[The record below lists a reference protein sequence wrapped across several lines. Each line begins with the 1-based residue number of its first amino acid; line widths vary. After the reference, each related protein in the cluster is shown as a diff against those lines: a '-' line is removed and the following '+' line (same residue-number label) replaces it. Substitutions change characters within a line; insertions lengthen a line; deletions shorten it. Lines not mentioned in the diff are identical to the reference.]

1 MQTTT
6 KTKKGGTSHRAP
18 RDETKQG
25 GSLPAVPGAAKPPP
39 TPNELDALRD
49 DLAKAQAAAAKLNGW
64 DHDKLARA
72 AAKVAEARCRLDVA
86 ELSAMPLPASTVAG
100 LRFVERDV
108 PAAAI
113 RLTGNHREL
122 HDDLAT
128 ARLARSIQVLTLQQ
142 RLGLRDVGDGT
153 FELIWGHRRLAA
165 CGLVGLTEVPAK
177 IYPSTLTAADVE
189 ILRTIENFG
198 RKELTHVERAIAV
211 ARTLDA
217 IGRTLAPVTRDRPEG
232 VRPATP
238 EDAAAL
244 REWGR
249 AINLDK
255 VAETDPGLA
264 AAARLSRAID
274 DAGGLH
280 EYVGLQLG
288 YPAKWVRD
296 NAYVSQLGGEARRL
310 LAAHRI
316 DVGHARELAKLGDPA
331 AADAVARFVARSEAG
346 LGGSGVETCR
356 NMVAERLRS
365 LRSVPWRLD
374 VAFGAGKPGCTG
386 QACATCR
393 FNSNSDPDLFG
404 GALADAP
411 AAGVCTNEACFRA
424 KTEITAKEIERASAK
439 AVKRSEKDDGFAA
452 TERTMAELV
461 PLHVKPASA
470 ARAAKKEIEA
480 RAPAAEGVSSDTVRD
495 AKRTPE
501 QRLDDALRG
510 YRDQLRPLLEKATLA
525 DPVRWVTLA
534 VLSFH
539 PACHPFEKDL
549 DADLL
554 DAAGRCDWDT
564 LARQATKAT
573 AKQKDSWQRRFP
585 VLGNASGEFLAALA
599 GQWGV
604 ETPPRPTLADF
615 DRTASP
621 AASADQLP
629 DPPLTFDDF
638 GDEDDGD
645 EDPEPTPSPKARR
658 GGARPSLAAAAKKA
672 KVAESREAA
681 APAAVREYI
690 HSVPVPGR
698 ALAWVTWN
706 WMTTADAPDPAVTA
720 VDSDVRADVLWR
732 RLAQLADQ
740 TGTVVREDRRP
751 ADDAE
756 VTRRCRT
763 CGCTDDDCRQCIE
776 KTGRPCSWVE
786 ADLCSACEPEAA
798 VATTGAWDFIR
809 TFPSPLP
816 AEMSLVLDNH
826 LADAWDADTAARVHD
841 EMFDDAVS
849 ALRQQADVQRTVD
862 AGRGPDG
869 KRLTAAE
876 LRAAEQDLAGLRV
889 GLADLTG
896 GYHDQFGAAAA
907 AAFTTEAYRRAILT
921 PPVPAAAEPGPPE
934 PPPGEPIG
942 VLGLTRSAVEEAFV
956 GGKLAGGNRS
966 KAIGVTP
973 VELGGRTWVTS
984 GSVSGPD
991 GWSATLL
998 PLYPVAEFEAKYLQH
1013 PTRFRPDA
1021 DPATAEGRDEWLT
1034 GVVVRVGRG
1043 QFAVGPR
1050 AEARRVV
1057 DGEQPAAAG
1066 QDEPRPG
1073 DVDDRS
1079 PSPMRPEPATAD
1091 YGPFAKATDRSR
1103 YAGMK
1108 MRQVLQAA
1116 DLRPMDVDSYAALLD
1131 SGSIGTLGQLEELVD
1146 AVAGR
1151 SWQER
1156 LRVRIRGTPRETAER
1171 VESCVARFFAE
1182 SLHLGGRLDDKLRA
1196 LRAAGDDTVELNDE
1210 SEASGD
1216 QPVET
1221 AALPAGSRRRE
1232 RRHRFD
1238 ADVADVLRRST
1249 AAGSTLTLPG
1259 GRFDHKLYERVDKAI
1274 KLMGGKW
1281 NRKQRMHLFPEA
1293 NAGQLLAAALD
1304 DGSVLDR
1311 KQTFQFFETPLDVVW
1326 RLVELARIQ
1335 PGMTVLEPSAGRG
1348 AIAREIKEHVSCAL
1362 ACVELD
1368 PAHTADLKPL
1378 CDLLHTGTDFLQFE
1392 LGPGAAGYDRIVM
1405 NPPFSGGQDAEHVAH
1420 AFDLLGPG
1428 GRLVAIVGDGA
1439 MTHASSK
1446 CQRLRD
1452 LFDVFGVTE
1461 EQLPAGT
1468 FAESGTN
1475 AKTRIIVLQRAAAGS
1490 EVAA

>member
-1 MQTTT
+1 MPTAT
-6 KTKKGGTSHRAP
+6 KIKKKGGTSHRAP

-25 GSLPAVPGAAKPPP
+25 GSLPAVAGAAKPPP
-39 TPNELDALRD
+39 TPRELDALRAS
-49 DLAKAQAAAAKLNGW
+49 LAKAEAAADAVPDWKRGG
-64 DHDKLARA
+64 DEGTRA
-72 AAKVAEARCRLDVA
+72 AAKVADARGRLDVA
-86 ELSAMPLPASTVAG
+86 ELTAMPLPASTVAG

-108 PAAAI
+108 PVAAI

-142 RLGLRDVGDGT
+142 RLGLRDAGDGT

-165 CGLVGLTEVPAK
+165 CGLAGLAEVPAK

-189 ILRTIENFG
+189 LLRTIENFG

-217 IGRTLAPVTRDRPEG
+217 IGRTLKPFEDR
-232 VRPATP
+232 
-238 EDAAAL
+238 AAAQ
-244 REWGR
+244 RELNGGH
-249 AINLDK
+249 
-255 VAETDPGLA
+255 VFGEPGPGLRAMARAVDPAMAFPGQPDLA
-264 AAARLSRAID
+264 AGLALSRAID

-296 NAYVSQLGGEARRL
+296 NAYVSQLGGEARQL

-331 AADAVARFVARSEAG
+331 AADSVARFVARSEAG

-365 LRSVPWRLD
+365 LRSVPWQLA

-411 AAGVCTNEACFRA
+411 AAGFCTNEACFKA

-480 RAPAAEGVSSDTVRD
+480 RTPADEGVSSDGGRD
-495 AKRTPE
+495 ARRTPE

-525 DPVRWVTLA
+525 DPVRWVTLS

-539 PACHPFEKDL
+539 PACRPFEGDL

-585 VLGNASGEFLAALA
+585 VLANASGEFLAALA

-604 ETPPRPTLADF
+604 EVPPRPTLADF
-615 DRTASP
+615 DGTTSP
-621 AASADQLP
+621 AAPPEQLP
-629 DPPLTFDDF
+629 DPPFTFDDF
-638 GDEDDGD
+638 GDEGDDGGADDGD
-645 EDPEPTPSPKARR
+645 EDPEPTPPAKARR

-786 ADLCSACEPEAA
+786 ADLCSACVPEAA
-798 VATTGAWDFIR
+798 AATAWDFVE

-841 EMFDDAVS
+841 QMFDDAVS

-862 AGRGPDG
+862 AGRGADG

-896 GYHDQFGAAAA
+896 GYHDQFGAAAT
-907 AAFTTEAYRRAILT
+907 AAFTTEANRRAAL
-921 PPVPAAAEPGPPE
+921 PPSVPAVAEPAPPE
-934 PPPGEPIG
+934 PPSGEPIG
-942 VLGLTRSAVEEAFV
+942 VLGLTRSAVVDAFV
-956 GGKLAGGNRS
+956 GGKLAGGSRS
-966 KAIGVTP
+966 KAVGVTP
-973 VELGGRTWVTS
+973 LEMDGRTWVTAATA
-984 GSVSGPD
+984 SGPD

-1021 DPATAEGRDEWLT
+1021 DPATTEAGGEWLT

-1043 QFAVGPR
+1043 QYAIGPRVEARQVVDVGPAMLAEAGRVVPPTPAPTGRPGRLPPFAPAGGDPGGPPLGLDEPYPFADARNRDAYDAVPLTAVFDAAGLGARLSEAAYDAVLADVAVSGIRTLGLLEDELADGHALADVFPRSVGVFGEVAAAVRAWFATTPGAAVPGAELTTAELEAAFPPRPGVSPNGCEPADVQATHGSVIGRPLAVAGRPGLWAVVRAAMHSDVAVYTLHPVTPMPAACGVPIVTWGARRREHAKGPPDEVPLYGVRCTGPLGKEYVFCQDGQAFGVTRPR
-1050 AEARRVV
+1050 AEARDYRARLQAV
-1057 DGEQPAAAG
+1057 DDVAAHDRANSKRMPRKPAKRKGAAA
-1066 QDEPRPG
+1066 
-1073 DVDDRS
+1073 
-1079 PSPMRPEPATAD
+1079 
-1091 YGPFAKATDRSR
+1091 
-1103 YAGMK
+1103 
-1108 MRQVLQAA
+1108 
-1116 DLRPMDVDSYAALLD
+1116 
-1131 SGSIGTLGQLEELVD
+1131 
-1146 AVAGR
+1146 
-1151 SWQER
+1151 
-1156 LRVRIRGTPRETAER
+1156 
-1171 VESCVARFFAE
+1171 
-1182 SLHLGGRLDDKLRA
+1182 
-1196 LRAAGDDTVELNDE
+1196 
-1210 SEASGD
+1210 
-1216 QPVET
+1216 
-1221 AALPAGSRRRE
+1221 
-1232 RRHRFD
+1232 
-1238 ADVADVLRRST
+1238 
-1249 AAGSTLTLPG
+1249 
-1259 GRFDHKLYERVDKAI
+1259 
-1274 KLMGGKW
+1274 
-1281 NRKQRMHLFPEA
+1281 
-1293 NAGQLLAAALD
+1293 
-1304 DGSVLDR
+1304 
-1311 KQTFQFFETPLDVVW
+1311 
-1326 RLVELARIQ
+1326 
-1335 PGMTVLEPSAGRG
+1335 
-1348 AIAREIKEHVSCAL
+1348 
-1362 ACVELD
+1362 
-1368 PAHTADLKPL
+1368 
-1378 CDLLHTGTDFLQFE
+1378 
-1392 LGPGAAGYDRIVM
+1392 
-1405 NPPFSGGQDAEHVAH
+1405 
-1420 AFDLLGPG
+1420 
-1428 GRLVAIVGDGA
+1428 
-1439 MTHASSK
+1439 
-1446 CQRLRD
+1446 
-1452 LFDVFGVTE
+1452 
-1461 EQLPAGT
+1461 
-1468 FAESGTN
+1468 
-1475 AKTRIIVLQRAAAGS
+1475 
-1490 EVAA
+1490 